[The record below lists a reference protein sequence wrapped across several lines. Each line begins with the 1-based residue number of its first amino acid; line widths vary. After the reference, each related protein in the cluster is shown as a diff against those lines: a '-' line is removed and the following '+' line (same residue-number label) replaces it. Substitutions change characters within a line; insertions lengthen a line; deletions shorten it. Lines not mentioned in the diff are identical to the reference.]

1 VSVVTA
7 SPRTYVPRTLP
18 VVAVDAHV
26 RELAAA
32 GATVRG
38 IAEAAGVPAS
48 VVSRVLS
55 RQQARVRPGTVQ
67 RLLAVSIEDVM
78 ARPLPSGFVPAV
90 GARRRIAALLA
101 LGWRHEDISAHAGGI
116 QSGTVLHQVGGLVT
130 RATHD
135 SITRAYDQL
144 AMTAGPSERTRR
156 RARAAGYPPPLAWD
170 DDALDRPDSDPTS
183 AAASIRDDTSTAGRR
198 RLTDLVEDAAWMAT
212 TGTGLTE
219 AARRLYLA
227 PDSLTRQL
235 ERAAR
240 HDLTAQLRR
249 NERP

>member
-1 VSVVTA
+1 VSVATA
-7 SPRTYVPRTLP
+7 SPRAYVARTLP
-18 VVAVDAHV
+18 VAAVEAHV
-26 RELAAA
+26 RELADA

-38 IAEAAGVPAS
+38 IADAAGVPAS

-101 LGWRHEDISAHAGGI
+101 LGWRHADITACAGGV
-116 QSGTVLHQVGGLVT
+116 QSATVLHQAGDLVT

-144 AMTAGPSERTRR
+144 AMTRGPSERTRR
-156 RARAAGYPPPLAWD
+156 RAHAAGYPPPLAWD
-170 DDALDRPDSDPTS
+170 EDALDRPDTDPTS
-183 AAASIRDDTSTAGRR
+183 ATAAVRDTSTAGRR
-198 RLTDLVEDAAWMAT
+198 RLADLVEDAAWMANS
-212 TGTGLTE
+212 GAGLTE

-227 PDSLTRQL
+227 PDSLARQL
-235 ERAAR
+235 ERATR
-240 HDLTAQLRR
+240 HDLAAQLRR
-249 NERP
+249 NEHP